1 MSISRW
7 LTPMRGGMRAIES
20 NEPPHVLAIVGTRPE
35 VIKMAPVVRA
45 IRERGRMRVTLLST
59 GQHRELL
66 TRAFDDVGIQPDI
79 ALTLMTTNQTPSAFV
94 SRCITSLD
102 DVLVQ
107 MQANVV
113 LVQGDTSSAIA
124 GAMAATWRS
133 IPVGH
138 VEAGLRSFNF
148 QEPFPEEFH
157 RRVVGVASQWHFTP
171 TAESRNN
178 LLREGVPMHRI
189 FVTGNTIVDAVR
201 QMDLAHPYENPALA
215 ELGDGRVALVT
226 AHRREN
232 HGEAM
237 RDVAHAV
244 RRLVDAVPDLQV
256 VLPLHPNPNVRG
268 LFVELLG
275 TAPRVLLTE
284 PLAYRDLLKLMHRS
298 TLILSDSGGLQ
309 EEAPS
314 MGRPILIL
322 RERTERPEV
331 VQVGAGILVGTDP
344 DLIVKEALS
353 ILCDPVVYQR
363 MVSGPNPFG
372 DGRAG
377 HHISEILESALLDA
391 EETSSV
397 EMMI

>member
-1 MSISRW
+1 MTTSRW
-7 LTPMRGGMRAIES
+7 LTPLRGGMNAIPS
-20 NEPPHVLAIVGTRPE
+20 GTPPEIIAVVGTRPE

-45 IRERGRMRVTLLST
+45 IRERGRATVTLVST

-66 TRAFDDVGIQPDI
+66 TRAFDDVGLQPDI
-79 ALTLMTTNQTPSAFV
+79 ALTLMTTNQSPSEFAT
-94 SRCITSLD
+94 RCIMALD
-102 DVLVQ
+102 KVLAERNA
-107 MQANVV
+107 QAV

-157 RRVVGVASQWHFTP
+157 RRVVGVATQWHFAPTP
-171 TAESRNN
+171 ESREN
-178 LLREGVPMHRI
+178 LLREGVPLHRI

-201 QMDLAHPYENPALA
+201 AMDLSHPYENPLLDG
-215 ELGDGRVALVT
+215 LGAGRVALVT

-232 HGEAM
+232 HGAAM
-237 RDVAHAV
+237 QDVAIAV

-268 LFVELLG
+268 PFERAFAG
-275 TAPRVLLTE
+275 ASRVLLTE
-284 PLAYRDLLKLMHRS
+284 PLGYRDLLKLMHRS

-331 VQVGAGILVGTDP
+331 VEVGAGVLVGTDP
-344 DLIVKEALS
+344 NLIVKEALS
-353 ILCDPVVYQR
+353 ILCDPVVYKR
-363 MVSGPNPFG
+363 MVTAPNPFG

-377 HHISEILESALLDA
+377 DRISEILESALLDEVDMPA
-391 EETSSV
+391 MAMV
-397 EMMI
+397 L

>member
-148 QEPFPEEFH
+148 QEPFPEEVH

-322 RERTERPEV
+322 RELTERPEV

>member
-1 MSISRW
+1 MSNSRW
-7 LTPMRGGMRAIES
+7 LTPMRGGMRAIDPT
-20 NEPPHVLAIVGTRPE
+20 EPPHVLAIVGTRPE

-45 IRERGRMRVTLLST
+45 IRERGRMRVTLVST
-59 GQHRELL
+59 GQHSELL
-66 TRAFDDVGIQPDI
+66 TRAFDDVGIQPEI
-79 ALTLMTTNQTPSAFV
+79 ALTLMTSNQTPSEFAT
-94 SRCITSLD
+94 RAITALD
-102 DVLVQ
+102 QVMEQLK
-107 MQANVV
+107 ASVV
-113 LVQGDTSSAIA
+113 LVQGDTSSAVA
-124 GAMAATWRS
+124 GAMAATWRA

-171 TAESRNN
+171 TPQSRDN
-178 LLREGVPMHRI
+178 LLREGMPMHRI

-201 QMDLAHPYENPALA
+201 QMDISHPYENPALA
-215 ELGDGRVALVT
+215 ALGAGRVALVT

-232 HGEAM
+232 HGAAM
-237 RDVAHAV
+237 RDVARAV

-268 LFVELLG
+268 MFVEALG
-275 TAPRVLLTE
+275 TTPRVLLTE

-322 RERTERPEV
+322 RDRTERPEV

-372 DGRAG
+372 DGHAG
-377 HHISEILESALLDA
+377 DRITEILESALID
-391 EETSSV
+391 EHDTSVV
-397 EMMI
+397 EMVI